1 RFLTTGSPEPHAI
14 KGYAFISVLTVGSPQ
29 RVFTPRPVEIT
40 ALTSDGQQISTL
52 INPTCDL
59 YDARTE
65 YGIEVADIQ
74 FAPILAEAWPAF
86 EAQLNGYV
94 PVGVD
99 IDSQLGYVDAELK
112 RGGTVAAMP
121 IGISID
127 PGALNDHEHRAL
139 NARTAQDRAVAV
151 WQAAHR
157 LQLRAGA
164 ETTPFA
170 HAGHGVGY
178 LLPRGEWPHNLAVE
192 AARVQDLSQVEEH
205 LKTAIARAHL
215 DPDAVQR
222 IEQAQNLLNIT
233 ALTEHD
239 LAHIPS
245 ISEVLA
251 PGVRVCFTG
260 TVVIDGRQWP
270 KEELEDIT
278 RRVGYEPVA
287 NVTKTRCD
295 VLIVAEAGTQSRK
308 ARNAIEYGK
317 PMFTAQEFLTYLGE
331 LDTP

>member
-1 RFLTTGSPEPHAI
+1 
-14 KGYAFISVLTVGSPQ
+14 
-29 RVFTPRPVEIT
+29 
-40 ALTSDGQQISTL
+40 
-52 INPTCDL
+52 
-59 YDARTE
+59 
-65 YGIEVADIQ
+65 
-74 FAPILAEAWPAF
+74 
-86 EAQLNGYV
+86 
-94 PVGVD
+94 
-99 IDSQLGYVDAELK
+99 
-112 RGGTVAAMP
+112 M
-121 IGISID
+121 
-127 PGALNDHEHRAL
+127 
-139 NARTAQDRAVAV
+139 
-151 WQAAHR
+151 
-157 LQLRAGA
+157 
-164 ETTPFA
+164 
-170 HAGHGVGY
+170 
-178 LLPRGEWPHNLAVE
+178 
-192 AARVQDLSQVEEH
+192 QDLAQVEEH